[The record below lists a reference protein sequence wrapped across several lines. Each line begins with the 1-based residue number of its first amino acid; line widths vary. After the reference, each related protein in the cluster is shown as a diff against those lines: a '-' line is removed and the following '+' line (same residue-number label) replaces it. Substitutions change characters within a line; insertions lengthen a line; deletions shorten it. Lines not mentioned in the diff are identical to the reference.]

1 MSRLNA
7 CDDENK
13 NEFKKMKKIHI
24 FKKNMK
30 FMKKKNAHNITTFY
44 VTLLILH
51 YRCRCE
57 KYQIF
62 SPPLSSP
69 KNLNRNFYLTAKKK
83 CFQNFSNNFF
93 VIA

>member
-13 NEFKKMKKIHI
+13 NEFKKKQMKKKIIHI

-51 YRCRCE
+51 YTYIDADANNV
-57 KYQIF
+57 KNTKF
-62 SPPLSSP
+62 FLPLSP
-69 KNLNRNFYLTAKKK
+69 LLK
-83 CFQNFSNNFF
+83 
-93 VIA
+93 I